1 MVIDQQFEKAKFTYR
16 DAGGQQKGVA
26 VNFNP
31 ATLEHS
37 ITAQTQ
43 GEGGQAA
50 QVVGTASAKV
60 TMELLFDTTDTGEDV
75 RTRTHEFELMLKPAP
90 GAGGD
95 HAPPQVAPSVT
106 FEWGAFHFTGV
117 VDSFKQTIDF
127 FSANGVPL
135 RASLSLSLSQP
146 DYQFDQ
152 QGSGRRA
159 EVAGDLVVPGG
170 DPSSLAAA
178 GGDPSAARGIAAANG
193 LESLRASAAGGI
205 SLGGGVSIGAAA
217 GFSAGAGAGAGAGF
231 GGGAGAGLGAS
242 ASLGVGLSA
251 GIGVSAGGAASA
263 GVAASA
269 GAFSGLHTEAAAG
282 AGAGKYFNP
291 QKVFAEVSSPAVA
304 PGAAFDVTGKAVA
317 QAASGFK
324 AEVGAPGRILF
335 DE

>member
-16 DAGGQQKGVA
+16 DAGGQQKLVP

-37 ITAQTQ
+37 ITAQAQ

-50 QVVGTASAKV
+50 QVVGAASAKV

-75 RTRTHEFELMLKPAP
+75 RTKTHQFELMLKPAP
-90 GAGGD
+90 GAGGGD
-95 HAPPQVAPSVT
+95 APPQVAPSVT

-117 VDSFKQTIDF
+117 VDSFKQTMDF
-127 FSANGVPL
+127 FSADGVPL
-135 RASLSLSLSQP
+135 RASISLSLSQP

-159 EVAGDLVVPGG
+159 DFAGDLVVPGG
-170 DPSSLAAA
+170 DPTSLAAA
-178 GGDPSAARGIAAANG
+178 GGDPLAARGIAAANG
-193 LESLRASAAGGI
+193 LESLRASAGGGI

-217 GFSAGAGAGAGAGF
+217 GF
-231 GGGAGAGLGAS
+231 
-242 ASLGVGLSA
+242 
-251 GIGVSAGGAASA
+251 SA

-291 QKVFAEVSSPAVA
+291 EKVFAEVSSPAVA
-304 PGAAFDVTGKAVA
+304 PGAAFDVTGKAIA
-317 QAASGFK
+317 QTASGFK
-324 AEVGAPGRILF
+324 AEVGAPGRIHF
-335 DE
+335 DD